1 MEKIRLEHICKSYN
15 HKTPVINDFNLSIDD
30 GEFVVLLGPSGCGK
44 STLLR
49 IIAGLEPIDSGTI
62 YLNGK
67 NVNAV
72 QPKDRD
78 IAMVFQNYALY
89 PHMTVYKNI
98 SISLELRHMPKQVI
112 QEKVKAV
119 ADMLNLT
126 DLLQRK
132 PKQLSGGQ
140 MQRVALARAIVREP
154 QLFLMDEP
162 MSNLDAKLRVHTR
175 NEIIKLCQR
184 LKTTTIFVTHDQVE
198 ALTMATKIVVM
209 HKGVIQ
215 QQGTPE
221 ELYEKPEN
229 LFVAGFIGTPQ
240 MNFLPAVIYGGS
252 LQIGAMHFPTILP
265 DSEVIA
271 GVRPE
276 WMELTPGDTFQVD
289 FIENLGSEKFAYLRS
304 VANPELQVRVKC
316 DMKEQLTRG
325 NTVNLRFSPD
335 HVHVFDAKTER
346 RLPWR

>member
-1 MEKIRLEHICKSYN
+1 MEKLRLEHICKSYN
-15 HKTPVINDFNLSIDD
+15 HKTMVINDFNLSIDD

-112 QEKVKAV
+112 QEKVNAV

-126 DLLQRK
+126 ELLQRK

-175 NEIIKLCQR
+175 NEIIKLYQR

-209 HKGVIQ
+209 HNGVIQ

-221 ELYEKPEN
+221 ELYKKPEN

-240 MNFLPAVIYGGS
+240 MNFLPATIRGGNI
-252 LQIGAMHFPTILP
+252 QIGTMNFPTTLP
-265 DSEVIA
+265 DGEVTA
-271 GVRPE
+271 GIRPE
-276 WMELTPGDTFQVD
+276 WVELIPGDTFQVD
-289 FIENLGSEKFAYLRS
+289 FIENLGSEKFAYLRA
-304 VANPELQVRVKC
+304 VPNPELQVRVKC
-316 DMKEQLTRG
+316 DMKQAITRG
-325 NTVNLRFSPD
+325 DAAGLRFSPD
-335 HVHVFDAKTER
+335 HVHIFDTGTER
-346 RLPWR
+346 RLQWR